1 MTHTK
6 IGQPKEHFYPNA
18 AAFAAAPDQKQA
30 HPKKQ
35 VFSLE
40 TTPPLR
46 SRPREGEREPK
57 ARTFCPSIA
66 DFVKSEFGL
75 FLVPGLVS
83 VRSYSVFHDTV
94 LIDLESPPCR
104 AFANLHV

>member
-1 MTHTK
+1 M
-6 IGQPKEHFYPNA
+6 GQRKGYFYPNA
-18 AAFAAAPDQKQA
+18 DGFAAAPDQRQA

-46 SRPREGEREPK
+46 IRPREEEREPK

-75 FLVPGLVS
+75 S
-83 VRSYSVFHDTV
+83 
-94 LIDLESPPCR
+94 
-104 AFANLHV
+104 